1 MKIRTR
7 YAGDREQVVSLVHK
21 SAVEKREEKKM
32 GREGRSHNLEE
43 KRGGME
49 QYTQCLQKGGWEGR
63 KQAQAR
69 EGAGSVFTAQCDPRH
84 LSCSWLN
91 EQGCPLPIVI
101 LFCYCCTVLFCFV

>member
-7 YAGDREQVVSLVHK
+7 YAGVREQVVSSVHM
-21 SAVEKREEKKM
+21 SAVEKREEKKWAE
-32 GREGRSHNLEE
+32 REGVITW
-43 KRGGME
+43 KREGGRWS
-49 QYTQCLQKGGWEGR
+49 TQCLQKGGWEGR
-63 KQAQAR
+63 KQAQAS

-91 EQGCPLPIVI
+91 EQERPLPIVI